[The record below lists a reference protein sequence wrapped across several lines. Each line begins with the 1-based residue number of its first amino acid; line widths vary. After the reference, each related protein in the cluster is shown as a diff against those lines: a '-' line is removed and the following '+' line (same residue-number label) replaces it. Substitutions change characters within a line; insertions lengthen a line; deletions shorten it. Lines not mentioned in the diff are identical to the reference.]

1 MAYPKVFADFQNLD
15 DANRVRLTCA
25 GTLQDLARQGIQLQQ
40 GLVLTLYSDDADDQC
55 QPAELRAEGVVR
67 YDTDGQCWV
76 ATIDWAAIRHA
87 SQEEGT
93 GAQSLVSALLPREED
108 AAAEGQQCSGCDS
121 YTAPPEDEGKA
132 Q

>member
-1 MAYPKVFADFQNLD
+1 MAHLKVFADFQNLD

-87 SQEEGT
+87 SEEGF
-93 GAQSLVSALLPREED
+93 ARAKPLVSALRPRTED
-108 AAAEGQQCSGCDS
+108 AA
-121 YTAPPEDEGKA
+121 DEGHR
-132 Q
+132 